1 MKHQPGPSS
10 KSQAPTAMAF
20 SGPVP
25 NMPPPQD
32 SSALKRGR
40 RAQELLRDA
49 ERVYDP
55 KQERQWEGKYKFF
68 SELKMK
74 VAYRTYAR
82 ARHDPFNKDPAWGRS
97 VLARFAD
104 YCTSNNIKFE
114 DIFAQADLNS
124 DQSLSRPEI
133 KHALHRVLPSLS
145 DQEVIAV
152 FDVIDEDKSGA
163 VSVQEFVAAMDMGK
177 KAKFTKEAV
186 ERHRNPVHR
195 IKRFPPASID
205 GWDHLKDVETV
216 KGTRYETVGTGR
228 SLVDMCE
235 QETHRIG
242 TLKGQRRKAARFI
255 ASVVFWVVAQEGS
268 RLFAEGEMAKAAHP
282 GLKQATPWVANVKTW
297 PRLERSCAFHFW
309 LSADSFDQRVSFSS
323 NRLDPDER
331 LRQMGP
337 EISEATKPA
346 HTFARSLE
354 APPGTESM
362 DYDLH
367 ESPAMLAFV
376 AAQQKAMQRSNCLL
390 RLLSRSRIWRQNGRS
405 VFRWVII
412 CLVGIC
418 TGVVAAMIDFAL
430 KRLEDL
436 QNLMMRSVIDHTGH
450 WFPPYVCFLV
460 FRVFL
465 ASIAGIFVCYVE
477 PLASGSGIPEIK
489 SFLNGIHL
497 PRLLDLKTLAA
508 KAVGVIFSVGAGLP
522 CGKEGPMIHSGAI
535 CGALISG
542 VFWTPTLRP
551 INMDKACGTG
561 HFHGI

>member
-177 KAKFTKEAV
+177 YYSTTPTNWGLSRRPSSPRRRWSATATRCTGSSASRPRASTAGTTSRTWRLSKGPATRQWA
-186 ERHRNPVHR
+186 PVGAWWTCASR
-195 IKRFPPASID
+195 RRPNAWQGCRTRWRRPPGPCATSSGPRD
-205 GWDHLKDVETV
+205 TSTSGEVETPLAS
-216 KGTRYETVGTGR
+216 TSTP
-228 SLVDMCE
+228 S
-235 QETHRIG
+235 IG
-242 TLKGQRRKAARFI
+242 TLKGQRWTCPIPEARK
-255 ASVVFWVVAQEGS
+255 
-268 RLFAEGEMAKAAHP
+268 
-282 GLKQATPWVANVKTW
+282 
-297 PRLERSCAFHFW
+297 C
-309 LSADSFDQRVSFSS
+309 
-323 NRLDPDER
+323 
-331 LRQMGP
+331 GP
-337 EISEATKPA
+337 
-346 HTFARSLE
+346 
-354 APPGTESM
+354 
-362 DYDLH
+362 
-367 ESPAMLAFV
+367 
-376 AAQQKAMQRSNCLL
+376 
-390 RLLSRSRIWRQNGRS
+390 
-405 VFRWVII
+405 
-412 CLVGIC
+412 GIC
-418 TGVVAAMIDFAL
+418 AA
-430 KRLEDL
+430 
-436 QNLMMRSVIDHTGH
+436 
-450 WFPPYVCFLV
+450 
-460 FRVFL
+460 
-465 ASIAGIFVCYVE
+465 
-477 PLASGSGIPEIK
+477 
-489 SFLNGIHL
+489 
-497 PRLLDLKTLAA
+497 
-508 KAVGVIFSVGAGLP
+508 
-522 CGKEGPMIHSGAI
+522 
-535 CGALISG
+535 
-542 VFWTPTLRP
+542 
-551 INMDKACGTG
+551 
-561 HFHGI
+561 